1 MKNFH
6 SNQKKVKAS
15 ALKKAILFFILFCGC
30 SNINSGWEVDGGGY
44 IKYKVNDGESKQIEL
59 HPNDVTLP
67 AFGRHYISLETR
79 EEESKRGDRLAF
91 LVADP
96 TLGKNPI
103 VENYT
108 WFVSQFSPKATAI
121 PESSFV
127 TIDQKDDSTWTG
139 YFDLLV
145 PNCETGTCL
154 ADKRIRV
161 TGRFRYWPDPDDD

>member
-1 MKNFH
+1 MTTKFT
-6 SNQKKVKAS
+6 SKIKIAVVFLTLLFS
-15 ALKKAILFFILFCGC
+15 AC
-30 SNINSGWEVDGGGY
+30 SEINSGWEIDGGGY
-44 IKYKVNDGESKQIEL
+44 VKYQVNGGDSKQIEL

-67 AFGRHYISLETR
+67 AYGRHYISLETR
-79 EEESKRGDRLAF
+79 EEESKYGDRIAF
-91 LVADP
+91 LVAEP

-103 VENYT
+103 VTNYT
-108 WFVSQFSPKATAI
+108 WLILQYGPKATAI

-139 YFDLLV
+139 NFNLLF

-154 ADKRIRV
+154 ENKTVKV